1 MVFEPGRAPVPP
13 EAAAYERYGVPRG
26 IPFTPSLL
34 AAAPPTAGCRVLDVA
49 CGTGVVAR
57 AAAPAVGP
65 TGLVVAVDWSAAMA
79 ATIRI
84 RAAEEGHRAC
94 RVAVMDAHALAL
106 PGGAFDVVYCQFGLM
121 LLADP
126 SQAAAELARV
136 VRPGGTVAALVWSE
150 PARVVAFAS
159 YLAAAHAHVSGARVP
174 TEHPVFR
181 LSAPRALASLLVDA
195 GLIVEHDERVSV
207 TDYHMDAAAYWAWAS
222 EVLGFPVAADGGWAM
237 RRIVDYSPAVQAT
250 VRLDA
255 LARVEPYQQ
264 ADGRLALPSE
274 AVLVRARR
282 PALP

>member
-1 MVFEPGRAPVPP
+1 MVFEPGRAAVPP

-26 IPFTPSLL
+26 SPFTPSLL
-34 AAAPPTAGCRVLDVA
+34 GVAPPTAGARVLDVA

-57 AAAPAVGP
+57 AAAPAVGT
-65 TGLVVAVDWSAAMA
+65 TGLVVAVDWSAAMV
-79 ATIRI
+79 ATTRI
-84 RAAEEGHRAC
+84 RAAEEGHRGC

-126 SQAAAELARV
+126 PRAAAELARV
-136 VRPGGTVAALVWSE
+136 VRPGGSVAALVWSE
-150 PARVVAFAS
+150 PTSVVAFAS
-159 YLAAAHAHVSGARVP
+159 YFAAAHAHVPAARVP

-181 LSAPRALASLLVDA
+181 LSAPGALGGLLADA
-195 GLIVEHDERVSV
+195 GLVIEHDERVSA
-207 TDYHMDAAAYWAWAS
+207 TDYHTDGAAYWAWAS
-222 EVLGFPVAADGGWAM
+222 EVLGFPVGADGGWAM
-237 RRIVDYSPAVQAT
+237 RRIVDYPPAVQAA
-250 VRLDA
+250 VRADA

>member
-1 MVFEPGRAPVPP
+1 MVLEPGRAPAPP

-26 IPFTPSLL
+26 SPFTPSLL
-34 AAAPPTAGCRVLDVA
+34 AMAPPTPGGRLLDVA

-65 TGLVVAVDWSAAMA
+65 TGVVVAVDWSAAMT
-79 ATIRI
+79 ATTRI

-126 SQAAAELARV
+126 PRAAAELARV
-136 VRPGGTVAALVWSE
+136 VCPGGTVAALVWSE
-150 PARVVAFAS
+150 PARVAAFAS
-159 YLAAAHAHVSGARVP
+159 YLAAVHAHVPGARAP

-181 LSAPRALASLLVDA
+181 LSAPRALAGLLADV
-195 GLIVEHDERVSV
+195 GLLVEHDERVSA
-207 TDYHMDAAAYWAWAS
+207 TDYHADVAAYWAWAS

-237 RRIVDYSPAVQAT
+237 RRIVDYPPAVQAA
-250 VRLDA
+250 VRADA
-255 LARVEPYQQ
+255 LARVEPYRQ

-274 AVLVRARR
+274 AVRVRARR